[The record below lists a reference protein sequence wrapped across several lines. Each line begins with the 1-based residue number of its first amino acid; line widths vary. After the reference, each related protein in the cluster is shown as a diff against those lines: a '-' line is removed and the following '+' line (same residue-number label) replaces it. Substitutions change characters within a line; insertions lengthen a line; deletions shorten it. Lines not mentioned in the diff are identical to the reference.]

1 MLLGASGVGKS
12 TLANALLGEH
22 VLETGDVR
30 EQDHRGRHTT
40 TTRSMVTLP
49 LGGVLID
56 TPGIRSLG
64 LLEFE
69 EGLALAFPD
78 IEELAA
84 QCRFRDC
91 THRSEPGC
99 AVRAAV
105 AGGGLDAA
113 RMSSYE
119 KLQKEL
125 AYSDRVGDPIALR
138 AEMRKWRA
146 IHKSVRATNKKH

>member
-1 MLLGASGVGKS
+1 M
-12 TLANALLGEH
+12 
-22 VLETGDVR
+22 R
-30 EQDHRGRHTT
+30 EQDNRGRHTT

-49 LGGVLID
+49 PGGVLID

-84 QCRFRDC
+84 RCRFRDC
-91 THRSEPGC
+91 MHQTEPGC
-99 AVRAAV
+99 GVRAAV
-105 AGGGLDAA
+105 AAGDLDPA
-113 RMSSYE
+113 RMRSYE

-125 AYSDRVGDPIALR
+125 AYSDRVGDPLALR

-146 IHKSVRATNKKH
+146 VHKSVRAANKKR